1 LICTIPIP
9 PDLHLSRSLLP
20 CPPCSPPSSGD
31 SSLTPFP
38 PPPLLDLHLWT
49 ERHFLALPDLFEQ
62 IPADSAEYKADP
74 CIAAIHDS
82 TEEGKKVARN
92 NGDKY
97 ILVWRRKDDPKREGA
112 GWVL

>member
-1 LICTIPIP
+1 MVKVYLFDSY
-9 PDLHLSRSLLP
+9 PDPYQPALP
-20 CPPCSPPSSGD
+20 LRASSSTSITDTDPSD
-31 SSLTPFP
+31 FTLPNA
-38 PPPLLDLHLWT
+38 DLHLWT
-49 ERHFLALPDLFEQ
+49 ERHFLALPDLFEP
-62 IPADSAEYKADP
+62 IPPTSEEYLNDP

-97 ILVWRRKDDPKREGA
+97 ILVWRRKEDPVRETG